1 MWVMH
6 RSPWLVQLDWYGLS
20 RTTVYTVNSIEQYI
34 NGGWKRKRER
44 ESERTNHAVLSAER
58 DRARAHREDAEW
70 SLLRRIQS
78 PCEKRRDRRPDRLC
92 MRHAGYIS
100 RKMRGIARRRRTE
113 LFVATG
119 GRIELHLRTIS
130 SRFEGTWDLSLF
142 FLSFFLTL
150 FFDTRRN
157 RGLSAIL
164 LEISV

>member
-1 MWVMH
+1 MH
-6 RSPWLVQLDWYGLS
+6 RSPRLVQLDWYGLS
-20 RTTVYTVNSIEQYI
+20 RTTVCTVNTKYRAIHKRRLKKKE
-34 NGGWKRKRER
+34 RKRER
-44 ESERTNHAVLSAER
+44 EDHAVLSAER

-78 PCEKRRDRRPDRLC
+78 PCEKRRDRQPDRLC
-92 MRHAGYIS
+92 MRHAGCIS

-113 LFVATG
+113 LLVATG

-142 FLSFFLTL
+142 FFLSFFLTL

-157 RGLSAIL
+157 RRLSAIL